1 MDLHIDGMEVLQWAK
16 KKKKKK
22 QHKRKRAAFKAQW
35 VKLPRRWVEA
45 LCQSKS
51 VNTYRLAHAILF
63 EAFRQEQGG
72 GEIVLSTI
80 TTGLDRATKMR
91 AVQELVRFKLIK
103 IKQDGHGAAR
113 VVSLL

>member
-1 MDLHIDGMEVLQWAK
+1 MDLRIDGMEMPQWTKEGK
-16 KKKKKK
+16 KRRK
-22 QHKRKRAAFKAQW
+22 QRRAAFKAQW

-51 VNTYRLAHAILF
+51 ASTYRLAHAILF

-80 TTGLDRATKMR
+80 VTGMDRATKMR
-91 AVQELVRFKLIK
+91 AVQELVRLKLIK
-103 IKQDGHGAAR
+103 VKQNGNGAVR
-113 VVSLL
+113 IVFLCLL